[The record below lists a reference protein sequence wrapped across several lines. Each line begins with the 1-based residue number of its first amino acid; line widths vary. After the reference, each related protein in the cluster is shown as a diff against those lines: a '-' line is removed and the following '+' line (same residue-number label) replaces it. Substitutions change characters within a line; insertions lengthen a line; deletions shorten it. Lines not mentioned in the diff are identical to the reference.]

1 MSFVDGANYGFGQ
14 NNFGLPTNNM
24 QNVPPPL
31 PPSGL
36 VGNNGSYFNNTSGSV
51 DTGGAGSNNSS
62 TPPFYPSDGPAA
74 SNGGVGGGYGWQYG
88 SYDPNWSVSD
98 GPAASNGG
106 AGGGYGAQYAGTS
119 SGSPAALPSG
129 GVGNGANVSMGFA
142 DGGVVPDQG
151 QPPDLG
157 SAAALAKQ
165 VLAMG
170 RQRNGLPPT
179 LMGDQNS
186 YNGSADG
193 LQTPDDNGDSDGDVD
208 PTAFLSRGYADGG
221 DVTEGGDMS
230 DPSAGGMP
238 EAPDAQPSQ
247 DPGQAGQA
255 GMSGPVAAKMVGYL
269 GGAEAVTPEI
279 AQAMQQRV
287 DPTGRMD
294 PNSKT
299 LLSIASA
306 PQGAQWGMM
315 QHYRQ
320 KYDATK
326 AFALAAAQGTQGK
339 PPDINAS
346 TQAATQAH
354 QNLPDGNS
362 VVFSPHPQGVA
373 VHVQPLTSSK
383 TKGYDDGG
391 EVTDDQE
398 DTPLPTPDPRGTA
411 GRADDSVGEPDADA
425 LSGAASAIKSFVM
438 SVPQYLSFLK
448 GREGQYDNVMDKG
461 INQAIQAQISSPDDA
476 SAAGPP
482 PVSGAAQD
490 QFGAQSGAP
499 DEPSMPSPSTS
510 SAAQTSSAPAN
521 RLNRGVQ
528 TQQVPAGFRP
538 GTGQPYNR
546 TVRVPSTATA
556 APGPS
561 NTPPGLNRAGKKTSA
576 PAAAPGA
583 SQQDTGGDLNSFVD
597 NFNKQNK
604 TNYSVGSGTPDASFA
619 QTSRQPAKYAG
630 TTPQDQLMGARTSGA
645 PSQPQGERPFIDP
658 DAIPADIQRQANA
671 IYPSVDQQAER
682 QAFIVKQLESRET
695 NANKVEV
702 AQNTHLY
709 GNQATA
715 AAHQA
720 GAQSAADA
728 RVQSSQINSGARV
741 DTARIKAQSDVMM
754 TQAKNP
760 MEQAAY
766 RSLSAYLTANP
777 GATQAQIA
785 ETMRTLRINPQ
796 AVGMQSQAP
805 AAAQQPQ
812 APKQKPLAVTQNGHT
827 YNLQPDGSYK

>member
-1 MSFVDGANYGFGQ
+1 MSFADYGFGQ
-14 NNFGLPTNNM
+14 NKFGIPTNNM

-51 DTGGAGSNNSS
+51 DTGGAGSNNASS
-62 TPPFYPSDGPAA
+62 TPPFYAGDWGANQS
-74 SNGGVGGGYGWQYG
+74 GGYGSNAGTFPNVGYDT
-88 SYDPNWSVSD
+88 SYIGD
-98 GPAASNGG
+98 GG
-106 AGGGYGAQYAGTS
+106 ANQSGGYGPNASTS
-119 SGSPAALPSG
+119 FG
-129 GVGNGANVSMGFA
+129 GDNSGNGSSVPMSFA

-151 QPPDLG
+151 QTADLG

-186 YNGSADG
+186 YNGSADE
-193 LQTPDDNGDSDGDVD
+193 LQTPDTGSDTVD
-208 PTAFLSRGYADGG
+208 PTAFLSQGYADGG
-221 DVTEGGDMS
+221 DVTDGGDMS

-238 EAPDAQPSQ
+238 EAPDAQPSG
-247 DPGQAGQA
+247 DPGQAGMA
-255 GMSGPVAAKMVGYL
+255 GPVAAKMVGYL

-326 AFALAAAQGTQGK
+326 AFALAAGEGTQGK

-354 QNLPDGNS
+354 QNLPDGNN

-391 EVTDDQE
+391 EVTDDGE
-398 DTPLPTPDPRGTA
+398 DTPLPTPDPRGNA
-411 GRADDSVGEPDADA
+411 GREDGTIGEPDTDA
-425 LSGAASAIKSFVM
+425 LSGAASAVKSFVM

-476 SAAGPP
+476 SAAGPA
-482 PVSGAAQD
+482 PVSGAATD
-490 QFGAQSGAP
+490 Q
-499 DEPSMPSPSTS
+499 
-510 SAAQTSSAPAN
+510 
-521 RLNRGVQ
+521 
-528 TQQVPAGFRP
+528 
-538 GTGQPYNR
+538 GTA
-546 TVRVPSTATA
+546 ATA
-556 APGPS
+556 APQAAPGYTSPQGPQL
-561 NTPPGLNRAGKKTSA
+561 GLNRMGKPYYAPAPATNVRTKLLNANKPAAGATPSA
-576 PAAAPGA
+576 PPVN
-583 SQQDTGGDLNSFVD
+583 SQPDTGGDLNSFVGD
-597 NFNKQNK
+597 FNKQNN
-604 TNYSVGSGTPDASFA
+604 TNYSVGSQAPAARPGPS
-619 QTSRQPAKYAG
+619 QPAVYAG
-630 TTPQDQLMGARTSGA
+630 TTPQNQLMGARATQ
-645 PSQPQGERPFIDP
+645 SQPQGEKPFINP
-658 DAIPADIQRQANA
+658 DALPTELVRQANVL
-671 IYPSVDQQAER
+671 YPNVGDQDKRTQ
-682 QAFIVKQLESRET
+682 FIVDNMKARAEQS
-695 NANKVEV
+695 NKLDV

-741 DTARIKAQSDVMM
+741 NVAQIKAQADIAAAKSRDPT
-754 TQAKNP
+754 TQSK
-760 MEQAAY
+760 Y
-766 RSLSAYLTANP
+766 RSLSSWITANP
-777 GATQAQIA
+777 GARSGRHSEANADTW
-785 ETMRTLRINPQ
+785 N
-796 AVGMQSQAP
+796 
-805 AAAQQPQ
+805 
-812 APKQKPLAVTQNGHT
+812 
-827 YNLQPDGSYK
+827 

>member
-1 MSFVDGANYGFGQ
+1 MSFMDGANYGFGQ
-14 NNFGLPTNNM
+14 NKFGLPTNNM

-36 VGNNGSYFNNTSGSV
+36 VGNNGSYFNSTSGSV
-51 DTGGAGSNNSS
+51 DTGGAGSSNDNS
-62 TPPFYPSDGPAA
+62 TPPFSVSDGGAN
-74 SNGGVGGGYGWQYG
+74 SWGGFGSQYLTPDQQ
-88 SYDPNWSVSD
+88 SQLDNWSVSD
-98 GPAASNGG
+98 GGGAAS
-106 AGGGYGAQYAGTS
+106 GGYGQSYTGP
-119 SGSPAALPSG
+119 GSG
-129 GVGNGANVSMGFA
+129 GDGGGGLLGGGGSGNGANVSMGFA

-247 DPGQAGQA
+247 DPGQSGQ
-255 GMSGPVAAKMVGYL
+255 GMPGPVAAKMVGYL

-326 AFALAAAQGTQGK
+326 AFALAAGQGTQGK

-354 QNLPDGNS
+354 QNLPDGNN

-383 TKGYDDGG
+383 TKGYDSGGAVDDG
-391 EVTDDQE
+391 DSD

-411 GRADDSVGEPDADA
+411 GRADDSVGEPDTDA
-425 LSGAASAIKSFVM
+425 LSGAASAVKSFVM

-461 INQAIQAQISSPDDA
+461 VEAAIQSAANTEGVPSYDGSSPAGGGPAQVPA
-476 SAAGPP
+476 SATNATSFPAEQG
-482 PVSGAAQD
+482 QD
-490 QFGAQSGAP
+490 FGAQQA
-499 DEPSMPSPSTS
+499 SP
-510 SAAQTSSAPAN
+510 AAADYQPKTDVLGPVDPNQKAFTPTPGG
-521 RLNRGVQ
+521 GV
-528 TQQVPAGFRP
+528 
-538 GTGQPYNR
+538 
-546 TVRVPSTATA
+546 
-556 APGPS
+556 APGP
-561 NTPPGLNRAGKKTSA
+561 K
-576 PAAAPGA
+576 AAPVQG
-583 SQQDTGGDLNSFVD
+583 SGTSTGGDLNSFVQ
-597 NFNKQNK
+597 NFNKNNK
-604 TNYSVGSGTPDASFA
+604 TNYSMGSQNPKTPVPGG
-619 QTSRQPAKYAG
+619 PAVYAG
-630 TTPQDQLMGARTSGA
+630 TTPQDQLMGARSSGQPA
-645 PSQPQGERPFIDP
+645 QPQGEKPFVDP
-658 DAIPADIQRQANA
+658 NAIPADIQRQANA
-671 IYPSVDQQAER
+671 IFPNVGDQPERQKYIVDQMKARAE
-682 QAFIVKQLESRET
+682 Q
-695 NANKVEV
+695 ANKVEV

-741 DTARIKAQSDVMM
+741 NVAQIKAQADIAAAKSRDPT
-754 TQAKNP
+754 TQSK
-760 MEQAAY
+760 Y
-766 RSLSAYLTANP
+766 RSLSSWITANP
-777 GATQAQIA
+777 GARSDAIQKQMQI
-785 ETMRTLRINPQ
+785 LGINPQ

-805 AAAQQPQ
+805 APAQQAPAQQQIPQ
-812 APKQKPLAVTQNGHT
+812 GAVQLLQQNPSLRQQFDAKYGPGASARILGAQT
-827 YNLQPDGSYK
+827 

>member
-1 MSFVDGANYGFGQ
+1 MSFVDGSNYGFGQ
-14 NNFGLPTNNM
+14 NKFGLPTTAAGG
-24 QNVPPPL
+24 VPPL
-31 PPSGL
+31 PPSG
-36 VGNNGSYFNNTSGSV
+36 VINGGGSYSDPSSGSI
-51 DTGGAGSNNSS
+51 DTGGAGSSNSGS
-62 TPPFYPSDGPAA
+62 TPPFT
-74 SNGGVGGGYGWQYG
+74 VGDSGANQSGGYGWQYG
-88 SYDPNWSVSD
+88 DGVPFGTSD
-98 GPAASNGG
+98 SGANQSGGYGNQYAQPAASGS
-106 AGGGYGAQYAGTS
+106 Y
-119 SGSPAALPSG
+119 GSP
-129 GVGNGANVSMGFA
+129 GVYPGMGSPGGNGSDVSMSFA

-151 QPPDLG
+151 QAPDLG
-157 SAAALAKQ
+157 SAASLAKQ

-186 YNGSADG
+186 YNGDADG
-193 LQTPDDNGDSDGDVD
+193 LQTPDADGDNDGTVD
-208 PTAFLSRGYADGG
+208 PTAFLSQGYAGGG
-221 DVTEGGDMS
+221 DVTDGGDMS

-238 EAPDAQPSQ
+238 EAPDAQPSG
-247 DPGQAGQA
+247 DPGQAGMA
-255 GMSGPVAAKMVGYL
+255 GPVAAKMVGYL

-326 AFALAAAQGTQGK
+326 AFALAAGEGTQGK

-354 QNLPDGNS
+354 QNLPDGNN

-391 EVTDDQE
+391 EVSDDE

-411 GRADDSVGEPDADA
+411 GRADDSVGEPDTDA
-425 LSGAASAIKSFVM
+425 LSGAASAVKSFVM

-461 INQAIQAQISSPDDA
+461 INEALNAQVSTTDPAATAGGGMGPRQAPAPAAPVEQGQDVSAQQASPDA
-476 SAAGPP
+476 SAY
-482 PVSGAAQD
+482 Q
-490 QFGAQSGAP
+490 
-499 DEPSMPSPSTS
+499 PST
-510 SAAQTSSAPAN
+510 TLNGPADPN
-521 RLNRGVQ
+521 EKAF
-528 TQQVPAGFRP
+528 TPTP
-538 GTGQPYNR
+538 GG
-546 TVRVPSTATA
+546 
-556 APGPS
+556 GI
-561 NTPPGLNRAGKKTSA
+561 
-576 PAAAPGA
+576 APGA
-583 SQQDTGGDLNSFVD
+583 PAQPAQGSGTSTGGDLNSFVG

-604 TNYSVGSGTPDASFA
+604 TNYSVGA
-619 QTSRQPAKYAG
+619 QTPKAPVPGGPAVYAG
-630 TTPQDQLMGARTSGA
+630 TTPQSQLMGARATQ
-645 PSQPQGERPFIDP
+645 PQPQGEKPFINP
-658 DAIPADIQRQANA
+658 DALPPELVRQANA
-671 IYPSVDQQAER
+671 LYPNVGDQDKRSQFIIDNMKARADQAS
-682 QAFIVKQLESRET
+682 KL
-695 NANKVEV
+695 NV

-720 GAQSAADA
+720 GAEATAGA
-728 RVQSSQINSGARV
+728 RVQSSVINNEGRGNVAQ
-741 DTARIKAQSDVMM
+741 IKARADVLMAQARSPVE
-754 TQAKNP
+754 QAK
-760 MEQAAY
+760 Y
-766 RSLSAYLTANP
+766 RSLSSFITANP
-777 GATQAQIA
+777 GAKQPDILK
-785 ETMRTLRINPQ
+785 TMQTLGINPQ

-805 AAAQQPQ
+805 AAVQQPSVQQPPVPGAKFYQGQWWVRGPNGKDAVPYQ
-812 APKQKPLAVTQNGHT
+812 AQ
-827 YNLQPDGSYK
+827 S